1 MSPGKIMV
9 CCQHQILQ
17 RNGCKGHVTIKNHLL
32 PHSQQ
37 FTRLYTD
44 HIHSNYDHMGA
55 TRKVHLGISSRV
67 ATIGSC
73 FWKSNLTKL
82 VKSIRHKCIHCKA
95 DNQRIETQ
103 SMGKFLVER
112 LKGEV
117 NKRTRGKAYGILV
130 NCLACPAVHLELTPN
145 YSTEGF
151 CSLFDDLC
159 HCAVT
164 HRKYIKILAPS
175 WPGITIIIGRIRLGT
190 F

>member
-17 RNGCKGHVTIKNHLL
+17 RNGCKGHVPIKDHLL

-37 FTRLYTD
+37 FTRLYTE

-95 DNQRIETQ
+95 DNQRFEMQ

-117 NKRTRGKAYGILV
+117 NKRTTGLFSLPSSSSRAYARLFNRRVLFALRWFMSLRGYPSKIYSDPGTQ
-130 NCLACPAVHLELTPN
+130 LTRN
-145 YSTEGF
+145 YN
-151 CSLFDDLC
+151 
-159 HCAVT
+159 HYW
-164 HRKYIKILAPS
+164 KN
-175 WPGITIIIGRIRLGT
+175 
-190 F
+190 

>member
-1 MSPGKIMV
+1 MV

-37 FTRLYTD
+37 FTRLYTE

-55 TRKVHLGISSRV
+55 GASRKFHLGISSRV
-67 ATIGSC
+67 ATIGPC
-73 FWKSNLTKL
+73 FWVSNLTKL
-82 VKSIRHKCIHCKA
+82 VKSIRHKCIHCKV
-95 DNQRIETQ
+95 DNQRVETQ
-103 SMGKFLVER
+103 SMGKFLAER
-112 LKGEV
+112 LKPNAAWNNTSLDFFRPFTVKGEV
-117 NKRTRGKAYGILV
+117 NKRARGKAYGILV
-130 NCLACPAVHLELTPN
+130 NCLACRAVHLELTPN

-164 HRKYIKILAPS
+164 HRKYIQILAPS
-175 WPGITIIIGRIRLGT
+175 
-190 F
+190 